1 MEKSAPA
8 SETVCEVL
16 RGLFRSPG
24 AVSIRWNPYFFRN
37 RILSKIPF
45 AWYLY
50 PQIWLSGAKVNKFSG
65 CLWAGKGSEGQFG
78 ETLLQLYCPFVLLSV
93 RPG

>member
-16 RGLFRSPG
+16 RGLFRSSG
-24 AVSIRWNPYFFRN
+24 AVSIGWNPYFFVG
-37 RILSKIPF
+37 IGFLSKIPF

-50 PQIWLSGAKVNKFSG
+50 PQIWLSGAKVTSFQAVCGLGKDLRVNSKKRSYVSFS
-65 CLWAGKGSEGQFG
+65 ANIDFA
-78 ETLLQLYCPFVLLSV
+78 
-93 RPG
+93 